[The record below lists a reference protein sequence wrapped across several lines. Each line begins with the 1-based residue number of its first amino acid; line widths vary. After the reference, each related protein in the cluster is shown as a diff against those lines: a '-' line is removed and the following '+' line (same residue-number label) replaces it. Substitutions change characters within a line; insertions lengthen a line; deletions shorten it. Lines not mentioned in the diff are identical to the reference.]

1 MKFLDSKAKKIG
13 FYSTVIFHLLLLI
26 SFLITTIGGIISEET
41 SFVLDFS
48 KQELE
53 EQLAKE
59 EQMKDEVSKEL
70 DAMLSGRR
78 APSTNYRNVAVD
90 RSNKPLKDDRSKDP
104 GKVYD
109 EAKALQ
115 AKLDAA
121 REANL
126 REQGTDDDVAVNNSK
141 ENTSKTEAYKGP
153 SVVSYSLDNRK
164 AISLPVP
171 AYKCY
176 VGGDI
181 SVRIIVNNKG
191 YVVGAQVIESA
202 SSADEC
208 IREYAVRAARRSR
221 FSASSTAD
229 SRQVGEIVYRF
240 IAQ

>member
-1 MKFLDSKAKKIG
+1 MKFLDTKAKKIG

-53 EQLAKE
+53 AQLAKE
-59 EQMKDEVSKEL
+59 QQLKDDVSKEL
-70 DAMLSGRR
+70 DALLSGKSSS
-78 APSTNYRNVAVD
+78 STTYRNVAVD
-90 RSNKPLKDDRSKDP
+90 RNNSRLKDDRFNNP
-104 GKVYD
+104 NAVYD

-115 AKLDAA
+115 DKLDAA
-121 REANL
+121 REAAL
-126 REQGTDDDVAVNNSK
+126 REQGSDDDVSVANRD
-141 ENTSKTEAYKGP
+141 EFEEEASYKGP

-171 AYKCY
+171 VYKCY
-176 VGGDI
+176 GGGDV

-191 YVVGAQVIESA
+191 YVIGAQVIESA
-202 SSADEC
+202 SAIDEC

-221 FSASSTAD
+221 FTASATAE